1 MKDAFHF
8 LSGNKVKINNLIKL
22 YNCYIKNKSFVCSRV
37 SQVCRLWR
45 IVASDPLLWTNI
57 DLAGRWVSK
66 NPIRNDIN
74 FRWLCENR
82 LTKVQE
88 LNLGKYSKLHLIDV
102 SIKFSIINI

>member
-1 MKDAFHF
+1 
-8 LSGNKVKINNLIKL
+8 LSGIQNNLSCPYIYLFKLINNL
-22 YNCYIKNKSFVCSRV
+22 FDFRV

-82 LTKVQE
+82 LTRVQE
-88 LNLGKYSKLHLIDV
+88 LNLGK
-102 SIKFSIINI
+102 

>member
-1 MKDAFHF
+1 M
-8 LSGNKVKINNLIKL
+8 
-22 YNCYIKNKSFVCSRV
+22 

-45 IVASDPLLWTNI
+45 MVASDPLLWNNI

-82 LTKVQE
+82 LAKVQE
-88 LNLGKYSKLHLIDV
+88 LNLGKYLKICTC
-102 SIKFSIINI
+102 N